1 MSRRLL
7 CLTTLVLLW
16 GAPVANAQERSTQ
29 AECGSVAVGGAA
41 GGSHVRVTNA
51 VCGIPPEQ
59 LEGLIREKT
68 LDLQDL
74 SATQRQLISNLQ
86 KDLDL
91 NQRQVRAA
99 FDILGEKDIP
109 AERLAAKL
117 VEIAERFKELRVTAA
132 VQPGDD
138 SKVAV
143 LKTEAQNAIHAGDL
157 ARADEMLAD
166 VERIQTAALNRLA
179 LNAAE
184 TSAQRGRI
192 ALTRPR
198 YLEAARHFGT
208 AASRLPS
215 GPKDKRLAYLSQEA
229 GALYRQGLEFGDNR
243 AASMAI
249 ERYRQMLVLRP
260 RERVPLDWAATQM
273 DLGIA
278 LTALGTRES
287 GTEKLEQAIEA
298 FRLALLELT
307 RERAPLDWART
318 QSNLGAVL
326 WNVGIRED
334 SAEKLEEAIEAF
346 RSALLEFP
354 RERTPLNWAM
364 ILTT

>member
-1 MSRRLL
+1 MWPVQSKKNREVLGRIGAGFAVVISGLWAAFVHFSAADKPSMSGSTVRAMSSHLL
-7 CLTTLVLLW
+7 CLTTAIALLW
-16 GAPVANAQERSTQ
+16 GGPVAHAQERSTQ
-29 AECGSVAVGGAA
+29 AECGSVGIGGAA
-41 GGSHVRVTNA
+41 VGNTVRITNV

-74 SATQRQLISNLQ
+74 SATQRQMISNLQ
-86 KDLDL
+86 KELDL
-91 NQRQVRAA
+91 NQRQVRAV

-109 AERLAAKL
+109 PERLPAKL
-117 VEIAERFKELRVTAA
+117 VEIAEHFKELRATAA

-138 SKVAV
+138 PKVAV

-192 ALTRPR
+192 TLTRLR

-229 GALYRQGLEFGDNR
+229 GALYRQGLEFGDND
-243 AASMAI
+243 AARLAI
-249 ERYRQMLVLRP
+249 ERGRQILAVTP
-260 RERVPLDWAATQM
+260 RKR
-273 DLGIA
+273 
-278 LTALGTRES
+278 
-287 GTEKLEQAIEA
+287 
-298 FRLALLELT
+298 
-307 RERAPLDWART
+307 
-318 QSNLGAVL
+318 
-326 WNVGIRED
+326 
-334 SAEKLEEAIEAF
+334 
-346 RSALLEFP
+346 
-354 RERTPLNWAM
+354 
-364 ILTT
+364 